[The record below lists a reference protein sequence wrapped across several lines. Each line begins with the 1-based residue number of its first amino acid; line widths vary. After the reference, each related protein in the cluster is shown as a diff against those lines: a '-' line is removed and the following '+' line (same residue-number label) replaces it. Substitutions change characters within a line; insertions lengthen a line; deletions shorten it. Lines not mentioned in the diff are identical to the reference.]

1 MAYGRAISKAVK
13 QAGKQQQ
20 ANTRGLSGNRNA
32 QGDFVADPG
41 KTTVFGPDG
50 EIDKAATGHIEVQR
64 QAVKNFST
72 EELHEL
78 AFKLEEKLDEY
89 DVLSLDDLTP
99 EEAALRSRLTERL
112 EIVEAE
118 IDIRFEGANL
128 PEEARGAADLY

>member
-1 MAYGRAISKAVK
+1 MSKASMARAIAK
-13 QAGKQQQ
+13 AGKKQEAQ
-20 ANTRGLSGNRNA
+20 TRGLTGNRNQ
-32 QGDFVADPG
+32 QGDFMPDPG

>member
-1 MAYGRAISKAVK
+1 MMSIARGVRKAAKAAKK
-13 QAGKQQQ
+13 QS
-20 ANTRGLSGNRNA
+20 RGLTGNRNS

-41 KTTVFGPDG
+41 KTTVFGPEG

-78 AFKLEEKLDEY
+78 SFKLEEKLDEY

-99 EEAALRSRLTERL
+99 EEAALYSRLTERL
-112 EIVEAE
+112 ETVRAE
-118 IDIRFEGANL
+118 IDIRFERANL
-128 PEEARGAADLY
+128 PEEAKGAADLY